1 MIIPQSRGKKSSSK
15 LLTLLRNQGV
25 QFAPE
30 SPVQFEPEWGVQ
42 FGPELPVQFE
52 PEWGVQFG
60 PEYPHNNPIKA
71 GLVYRA
77 QDYVYSSAL
86 DYADEKGMLD
96 TVVVFQ
102 YLG

>member
-1 MIIPQSRGKKSSSK
+1 MIRPQSRGKKSSSK

-30 SPVQFEPEWGVQ
+30 S
-42 FGPELPVQFE
+42 PVQFE